1 MCRGCCVGKPCPWK
15 QAVVKAV
22 GRLHSAVRKTPSPS
36 VKSKTDGCLD
46 AGDWLS
52 SGCREQR
59 EGHQRQKGMFS
70 EPSVDWDLGF
80 IP

>member
-1 MCRGCCVGKPCPWK
+1 MQRLLRWETVSMEAGSCQSHRTASFRS
-15 QAVVKAV
+15 QENAV
-22 GRLHSAVRKTPSPS
+22 SM
-36 VKSKTDGCLD
+36 KSKTDGCLD